1 MTGYPTSS
9 VSPLC
14 TELNAQNL
22 GSQQDRDYLTERVLD
37 ALLQNSPMSLVLHGG
52 QSIVDASEAAPS
64 NWVTRGVALTYWP

>member
-37 ALLQNSPMSLVLHGG
+37 ALLQNIPMSHGG
-52 QSIVDASEAAPS
+52 QSTVDASEVAPS
-64 NWVTRGVALTYWP
+64 NWVTRGAALTYWP